1 MKHKKQQKIK
11 SFTRIN
17 RQNITSVMIAKW
29 FNYKSANS
37 LRNSSSYPDI
47 LQGIEELLTY
57 LEESKG
63 AVTPLQKS

>member
-47 LQGIEELLTY
+47 LQGIEDLLAF
-57 LEESKG
+57 LDS
-63 AVTPLQKS
+63 QNIQDS